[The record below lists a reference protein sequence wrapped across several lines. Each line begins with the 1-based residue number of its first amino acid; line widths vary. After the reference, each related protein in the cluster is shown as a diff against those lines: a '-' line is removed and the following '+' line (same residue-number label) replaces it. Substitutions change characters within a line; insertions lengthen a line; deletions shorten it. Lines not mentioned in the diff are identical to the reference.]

1 MANNLD
7 SYSNYLHQM
16 LMNQSENKA
25 IEIDF
30 PAKVFGYEG
39 TMNLRVEDVMELFKN
54 EVLNVS
60 IIQFFYM

>member
-1 MANNLD
+1 
-7 SYSNYLHQM
+7 
-16 LMNQSENKA
+16 MNQSENKA